1 MKRIGERIR
10 EEREIQGI
18 TRADLAAFAGIAK
31 TTLSDLEAGASKSSS
46 ALHKIAER
54 LGVSPRW
61 LETGQGAKHRVSEP
75 QSQYARLDFER
86 VGAAV
91 QVLRE
96 YLELMDE
103 TASWVADPVM
113 LSVAYAV
120 VVEFDEPAAPS
131 NLLDMT
137 KRLAERIRN
146 AARSANEQSGET
158 AGAKSKR
165 TA

>member
-1 MKRIGERIR
+1 MKTIGERIR
-10 EEREIQGI
+10 EERETQGI
-18 TRADLAAFAGIAK
+18 SRAELAAFAGLAK

-54 LGVSPRW
+54 LGVATRW
-61 LETGQGAKHRVSEP
+61 LETGQGAKHRVAEP

-103 TASWVADPVM
+103 PASWVADPVM
-113 LSVAYAV
+113 LSVAYTV
-120 VVEFDEPAAPS
+120 VVEFDEPAAPT

-146 AARSANEQSGET
+146 AARSGNEQSGET
-158 AGAKSKR
+158 AGAKGKR